1 MKFVVVVFF
10 FLHKLKKSKT
20 SDEIVDITMIHP
32 YFSKKLQRDFF
43 LLLFPHRGNQL
54 RHHSGIQNSELF

>member
-1 MKFVVVVFF
+1 MKYEVCGGCFF

-43 LLLFPHRGNQL
+43 LLLFPH
-54 RHHSGIQNSELF
+54 